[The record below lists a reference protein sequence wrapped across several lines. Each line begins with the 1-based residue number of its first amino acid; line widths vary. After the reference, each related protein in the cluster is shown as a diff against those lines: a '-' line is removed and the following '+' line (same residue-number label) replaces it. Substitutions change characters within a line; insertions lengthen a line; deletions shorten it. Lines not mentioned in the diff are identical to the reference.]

1 MSKYQVRKEI
11 AELIDS
17 IKEHSDNIGDIRYI
31 PQLELESIL
40 HKIEKLYEK
49 SIVFNYLNSL
59 PEETELEK
67 PAETFSETEI
77 VAVPEV
83 KVEEKKEEV
92 VIIKE
97 EKKPEIKAP
106 EIVAKPVSK
115 DIKTLIGINDKFQ
128 FTNELFQ
135 KNAEAYSNAIE
146 KLNNSDNLE
155 SGMEILKTF
164 QSNYNWDVDNTV
176 VKRFFDLVNRKFS

>member
-1 MSKYQVRKEI
+1 MSKYQIRKEI

-17 IKEHSDNIGDIRYI
+17 IKQHSDNIGDIRYI

-67 PAETFSETEI
+67 PAETIVETPI
-77 VAVPEV
+77 VVVPEPIV
-83 KVEEKKEEV
+83 MEQKEEV
-92 VIIKE
+92 VIVKE
-97 EKKPEIKAP
+97 EIKPPP
-106 EIVAKPVSK
+106 ETPKPIAKPVSK

-135 KNAEAYSNAIE
+135 KNAQEYSNTIE
-146 KLNNSDNLE
+146 QLNNSESWESVLENLK
-155 SGMEILKTF
+155 SY
-164 QSNYNWDVDNTV
+164 QSKYNWDVENSV
-176 VKRFFDLVNRKFS
+176 VKRFFDLVKRKFS